1 MDKNEMKQLLCLN
14 LQTLP
19 NFPYIE
25 DDFDAITD
33 YELIS
38 KALGCIKGIME
49 SVNLQNEAI
58 KELSEKF
65 VLLKEYVDANLADV
79 DDLKRQITLINAKL
93 GELTLAVE
101 ANANNITL
109 LRVEL
114 LGIINENYNRLQEYI
129 DYNVADLNYKIEHLK
144 IGEISVYNPTSGTLQ
159 PLQEVIN
166 SLYDASNRDGLTA
179 TEFDAL
185 DLTATNFDAYEITAR
200 EFDSEGKTILV

>member
-1 MDKNEMKQLLCLN
+1 MKDCNKKIPYINIQK
-14 LQTLP
+14 LQ

-25 DDFDAITD
+25 EDFDALTD

-38 KALGCIKGIME
+38 KIGGGLNQLISDVENQDAIIEELEKDFQALKDY
-49 SVNLQNEAI
+49 VDRNLQDVSDI
-58 KELSEKF
+58 KQE
-65 VLLKEYVDANLADV
+65 
-79 DDLKRQITLINAKL
+79 ITVI
-93 GELTLAVE
+93 EE
-101 ANANNITL
+101 NANNITL
-109 LRVEL
+109 VRTEL
-114 LGIINENYNRLQEYI
+114 LGIINDNFNRLQEYI

-144 IGEISVYNPTSGTLQ
+144 IGEISVYNPTTGILQ

-185 DLTATNFDAYEITAR
+185 DLTATNFDAYQITAR